1 MTSYDLFLLLILY
14 QQFRR
19 MSKAFQKNRMSEI
32 DRLPYFSQENVLSFT
47 DPFTKQRICD
57 KMSKEK
63 EAKE

>member
-1 MTSYDLFLLLILY
+1 
-14 QQFRR
+14 